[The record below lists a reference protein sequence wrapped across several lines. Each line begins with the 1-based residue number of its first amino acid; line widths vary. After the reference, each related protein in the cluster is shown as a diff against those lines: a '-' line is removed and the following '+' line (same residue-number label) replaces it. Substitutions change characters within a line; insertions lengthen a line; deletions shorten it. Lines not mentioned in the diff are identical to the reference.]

1 MVKALRTLSES
12 RPRCPLEGLA
22 KSARIHL
29 RKNHR
34 STWSKHYLL
43 CPGHRQPRTAYG
55 NHLGSA
61 QNCAHP
67 AAGIAA
73 PARVEAIN
81 CDGCWRRT
89 TQSFH
94 VLVHVAARRTQNRS
108 GQARN
113 DFPRARQV
121 ELIKSYAS
129 TVDAWPM
136 IPSGICS
143 CQTTGRQQT
152 RFSGPQILSTRS

>member
-1 MVKALRTLSES
+1 MCIRDSFTQQQPPRRHAWTESESRQGRNNRHGEGARTLSES

-67 AAGIAA
+67 AAGIAV

-94 VLVHVAARRTQNRS
+94 AV
-108 GQARN
+108 
-113 DFPRARQV
+113 
-121 ELIKSYAS
+121 SY
-129 TVDAWPM
+129 THL
-136 IPSGICS
+136 
-143 CQTTGRQQT
+143 T
-152 RFSGPQILSTRS
+152 